1 MKVKIR
7 KIQKKILEAREN
19 SVQGVRNSKI
29 FEYSFGALKLVNL
42 KFLCE
47 VISITNSWPTK
58 KKIQNDFFKNLRV
71 NSESLRAISRWRPVW
86 FWRKQFVRKVIVS

>member
-29 FEYSFGALKLVNL
+29 FEYSFGALKLVDL
-42 KFLCE
+42 KFLRE
-47 VISITNSWPTK
+47 VRPIIYF
-58 KKIQNDFFKNLRV
+58 DFVMIEVRV
-71 NSESLRAISRWRPVW
+71 
-86 FWRKQFVRKVIVS
+86 